1 MRILCAPRFAVGRI
15 TCMSPVAPAE
25 DFAPVMK
32 RLSWRTTPSTQ
43 GSSRSRER
51 AFSASTSR

>member
-1 MRILCAPRFAVGRI
+1 MRILCATHFAVGRI
-15 TCMSPVAPAE
+15 TCMRPVAPAE

-43 GSSRSRER
+43 GSSRSRAR